1 MNRQDPYTETA
12 LGLVS
17 TQSFPAIVGTADMML
32 KSSGVTLVGYEMIGG
47 GYCTAVVRGGISDV
61 RLAVQVGAETVEQFG
76 MKVSTTVI
84 PRPMPNLDAV
94 LPIGSKLA
102 AMIGHHS
109 TSQFRN
115 LAVGLLETRG
125 FPAMVAAADAMLKS
139 SDVTLTAYHMIGD
152 GLCTAIVRGTVANVA
167 MAVEVGM
174 QEAERVGELHSVMVI
189 PRALDDL
196 DQTLPIASCW
206 VEELK
211 PLQIPVTVKE
221 VEKPLV
227 ALPELVELQPL
238 ELPAQVER
246 ALPQAQEA
254 EFEPDVEDKETTE
267 LPELEAPLEKLEL
280 PEPEAPPE
288 KEEES

>member
-1 MNRQDPYTETA
+1 MNRQDQFLNTA

-61 RLAVQVGAETVEQFG
+61 RLAVEVGAETVEQFG
-76 MKVSTTVI
+76 MKVSTVII
-84 PRPMPNLDAV
+84 PRPMPNLDEV

-102 AMIGHHS
+102 AMIGKHS
-109 TSQFRN
+109 TNQFSN

-139 SDVTLTAYHMIGD
+139 ADVTLTAYHTIGD
-152 GLCTAIVRGTVANVA
+152 GLCTAIIRGTVANVA

-196 DQTLPIASCW
+196 DQTLPIATCW
-206 VEELK
+206 VEELQ
-211 PLQIPVTVKE
+211 PLQIPITVKE

-246 ALPQAQEA
+246 ALPQAQAA
-254 EFEPDVEDKETTE
+254 EFEPEEKEAIEIEQTIE
-267 LPELEAPLEKLEL
+267 PAEKQAIELEIEQSDEGDD
-280 PEPEAPPE
+280 
-288 KEEES
+288 